1 VLLLKRI
8 HNSAPWLFAAAT
20 SLLIGAAMYRVDMAI
35 VAYNP
40 GDGYNYFPSIE
51 EILLSF
57 GLVAIEVVGY
67 IVIIKLLPIL
77 PGVATT
83 NRIHKKA

>member
-1 VLLLKRI
+1 M
-8 HNSAPWLFAAAT
+8 LFAAAI
-20 SLLIGAAMYRVDMAI
+20 SLLVGAAMYRIDMAI

-67 IVIIKLLPIL
+67 IVIIKLLPVL
-77 PGVATT
+77 PGVSTT
-83 NRIHKKA
+83 NRIHKA